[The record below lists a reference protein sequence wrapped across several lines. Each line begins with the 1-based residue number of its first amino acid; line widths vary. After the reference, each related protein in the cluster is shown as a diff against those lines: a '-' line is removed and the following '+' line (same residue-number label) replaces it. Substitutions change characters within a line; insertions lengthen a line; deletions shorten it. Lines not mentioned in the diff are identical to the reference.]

1 MLEQYEPIMTVSE
14 VSEVLMVSKNTTYEL
29 LREKKLAGYRNG
41 RIWYVPKD
49 SLLDFIRTSSGLQNP
64 KA

>member
-29 LREKKLAGYRNG
+29 LKEHKIQGYRNG
-41 RIWYVPKD
+41 RIWYITKD
-49 SLLDFIRTSSGLQNP
+49 SLLDYIRFSSGLPNP
-64 KA
+64 EN